1 MSTPD
6 AQLGIPPAAQ
16 LAAEQPPA
24 EQFGTR
30 RNQDEATEFGMWVF
44 LATELMFF
52 GALLLGYAYGRHLD
66 PAGFAE
72 ASRHT
77 DLVIGTANTAIL
89 LCSALTMSLA
99 IRAAQRLERGA
110 LMSFLAV
117 SALLGLLFLALKG
130 YEYHDDIDEG
140 LVPWADFRITGIH
153 RGAAAMFYFLYYAL
167 TALHALH
174 LCIAIVVVLVYLVR
188 LRGAAVAPFR
198 QQITVAALYWHFVDG
213 MWVLLYTLIY
223 VASPRS

>member
-1 MSTPD
+1 VSRSL
-6 AQLGIPPAAQ
+6 AELGVPASIE
-16 LAAEQPPA
+16 AAEAAP
-24 EQFGTR
+24 EEHFGTR
-30 RNQDEATEFGMWVF
+30 ENQNEATELGMWVF

-52 GALLLGYAYGRHLD
+52 GGLLLSYAYGRHLD

-89 LCSALTMSLA
+89 LSSALTMTLA
-99 IRAAQRLERGA
+99 IRAAQQLQRRA
-110 LMSFLAV
+110 LLRFLAL

-130 YEYHDDIDEG
+130 YEYRDDIDQG
-140 LVPWADFRITGIH
+140 LVPWLDFRISGVH

-174 LCIAIVVVLVYLVR
+174 LAIAIAVVLVYIVR
-188 LRGAAVAPFR
+188 LRGSTVIPYR
-198 QQITVAALYWHFVDG
+198 QQITVAGLYWHFVDG